1 MNNIKDRERFLELFN
16 SIFEDEDISNIRFES
31 EFKQLDEWDSL
42 VALHLITMIDE
53 NYGVNINGEQI
64 RESVTIEDIFKL
76 IN

>member
-1 MNNIKDRERFLELFN
+1 MNEKANREIFLELFN